1 MSIDQLEDHIL
12 KEAYELFDEA
22 CLDLRI
28 GKNLETVR
36 TRVAR
41 IKQLTDQ
48 LASK

>member
-12 KEAYELFDEA
+12 KEAYELFDET

-28 GKNLETVR
+28 GKNLKAVR

>member
-12 KEAYELFDEA
+12 KEAYEVVDEA
-22 CLDLRI
+22 FLDLRV
-28 GKNLETVR
+28 GKNLKLVR

-41 IKQLTDQ
+41 LKLLTDQ